1 MVLSRHF
8 WLDKILFTYHLSDPE
23 IRKHKSWFWFYV
35 VTSTLFYS
43 GLKNAW
49 NRIAHY
55 KEWRGEIAWVVTP
68 RVQAK
73 K

>member
-1 MVLSRHF
+1 MNRICPGPVLTS
-8 WLDKILFTYHLSDPE
+8 ILFYA
-23 IRKHKSWFWFYV
+23 
-35 VTSTLFYS
+35 

-55 KEWRGEIAWVVTP
+55 KEWRGETAWVVTP

-73 K
+73 NG